1 MKINKLTLS
10 IGVLTIAAV
19 LTFAFTS
26 CSSSS
31 DDPMESPV
39 EEPTKPAPQT
49 IQITVGAGIEND
61 ASTRSAVVE
70 TTGTNNSKTRTLK
83 FTAGDRLY
91 VTGTV
96 SNNKILAGFLDID
109 ATSISSSGTS
119 ATFTG
124 AYSSTEWKR
133 LNKEETGLHVYEF
146 LNGEYY
152 TYTHNFGNA
161 DPLSECTNVTALLI
175 HNGTID
181 NLEIDT
187 KLRYAQLLPIY
198 NNLLASTVNDLM
210 TKCLYVSGSY
220 SAGNFSLAVAEDGYC
235 SPIFNCEISGL
246 AASTTYQVEHIFGT
260 ENWTTSVGKVTTD
273 GSGKATFAYY
283 IPNMISGN
291 NYSHTIHFESTTG
304 NNYYA
309 VNLGQKKLEGKVY
322 KVKTTAETATSW
334 IPTITGSTKSPN
346 EKGGYVFEGEDDA
359 EFSLSGTS
367 IGYYFR
373 LKKAAT
379 ISLDG
384 FNATYN
390 VLNGGLW
397 GFFDCNDNLTLYIG
411 GNNSITCRNMDQ
423 CIYVYGNMTITGTS
437 GSKLTVTCK
446 SNSSSEGILVDGG
459 KKTLDGVSVSGP
471 DNHNDGTST
480 WTYTVT
486 KTNL

>member
-1 MKINKLTLS
+1 MNKLTLS
-10 IGVLTIAAV
+10 IGVLTIAAA
-19 LTFAFTS
+19 LNIAFTS
-26 CSSSS
+26 CSSSGD
-31 DDPMESPV
+31 DDPMEPTV

-49 IQITVGAGIEND
+49 IQITVGAGIDNGTL
-61 ASTRSAVVE
+61 TRSMVDG
-70 TTGTNNSKTRTLK
+70 TTKRTLK

-96 SNNKILAGFLDID
+96 AEGQILAGFLEID
-109 ATSISSSGTS
+109 ETSFSGGTS

-124 AYSSTEWKR
+124 TYTSTNGVEFSKA
-133 LNKEETGLHVYEF
+133 TGLHVYQYNTTSKNYLTVSHSF
-146 LNGEYY
+146 TN
-152 TYTHNFGNA
+152 TTN
-161 DPLSECTNVTALLI
+161 PLCECELVSALLV
-175 HNGTID
+175 HNGTTN
-181 NLEIDT
+181 NLEVDT
-187 KLRYAQLLPIY
+187 KLRYAQLMPVY
-198 NNLLASTVNDLM
+198 NNFLASTVNELM
-210 TKCLYVSGSY
+210 TQCLYISGSY
-220 SAGNFSLAVAEDGYC
+220 SADKFLLAVAEDGYC
-235 SPIFNCEISGL
+235 SPIFNCDINGL

-283 IPNMISGN
+283 IPNMISDN

-304 NNYYA
+304 NKYYA
-309 VNLGQKKLEGKVY
+309 VNLGQKQLEGKVY
-322 KVKTTAETATSW
+322 KVKTTAATATSW
-334 IPTITGSTKSPN
+334 IPTITGTTKSPN

-379 ISLDG
+379 IFLDD

-397 GFFDCNDNLTLYIG
+397 GFFDCNDNLTLYIR

-423 CIYVYGNMTITGTS
+423 CIYVYGDITLKGTS
-437 GSKLTVTCK
+437 GSTLTVTCK
-446 SNSSSEGILVDGG
+446 SNSSSEGIQVDGG